1 MTTTRRATAT
11 DLPFLEE
18 VFVITMDWNPA
29 NVKGAAHWRADPTFQ
44 QYIGGFPRSTD
55 FGLVA
60 ERDGQTVGAVWSR
73 YFTAEEPGYGFV
85 AADIPEIGIGVV
97 EGRRG
102 EGIGRALLNALIA
115 ASTTDLSLSV
125 EDGNPAE
132 ELYRKQG
139 FVPVGRVGNSTTMLR
154 SERREAGPS

>member
-1 MTTTRRATAT
+1 M
-11 DLPFLEE
+11 
-18 VFVITMDWNPA
+18 TMDWNPSNA
-29 NVKGAAHWRADPTFQ
+29 KGAAHWRTDATFQ
-44 QYIGGFPRSTD
+44 QYIGGFPRATD
-55 FGLVA
+55 FGLIA
-60 ERDGQTVGAVWSR
+60 ERDGQDVGAVWSR

-85 AADIPEIGIGVV
+85 SAETPEIGIGVV

-115 ASTTDLSLSV
+115 ASHGDLSLSV

-154 SERREAGPS
+154 SERRDAGES

>member
-11 DLPFLEE
+11 DVPFLEE
-18 VFVITMDWNPA
+18 VFVMTMDWNAA
-29 NVKGAAHWRADPTFQ
+29 NVKGAAHWRTDSTFQ
-44 QYIGGFPRSTD
+44 QYIGGFPRPTD

-60 ERDGQTVGAVWSR
+60 ERDGQKVGAVWSR

-85 AADIPEIGIGVV
+85 SADTPEIGIGVV

-115 ASTTDLSLSV
+115 ASTGDLSLSV

-154 SERREAGPS
+154 SERRDAGAS

>member
-1 MTTTRRATAT
+1 MTTTRRATAA

-18 VFVITMDWNPA
+18 VFVIAMDWNPSNA
-29 NVKGAAHWRADPTFQ
+29 KGAEHWRTDATFQ
-44 QYIGGFPRSTD
+44 QYIGGFPRDTD

-60 ERDGQTVGAVWSR
+60 ERGGEQVGAAWWR
-73 YFTAEEPGYGFV
+73 YFTADEPGYGFV
-85 AADIPEIGIGVV
+85 NAETPEIGMGVV

-102 EGIGRALLNALIA
+102 EGIGRALLIALIA
-115 ASTTDLSLSV
+115 ASDGDLSLSV

-154 SERREAGPS
+154 GERRDAGS